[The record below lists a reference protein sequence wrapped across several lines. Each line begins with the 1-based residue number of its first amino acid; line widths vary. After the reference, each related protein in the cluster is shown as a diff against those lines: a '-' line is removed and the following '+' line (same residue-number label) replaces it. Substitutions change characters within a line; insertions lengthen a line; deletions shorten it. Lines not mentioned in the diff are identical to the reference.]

1 MSDNLKQRTAKA
13 LVWSLIQSWSIKISS
28 LLLFFVLARYLAPAE
43 MGLAQTITLLLAF
56 VAVFSEQGFHS
67 ALVQRQGLR
76 SIDVNLPF
84 FLTSTVA
91 LVASAAMYVFADQI
105 AILLKEPSAV
115 SLIRVAAVIPPI
127 TAANGIAIAMLR
139 RELEFKSIAKATF
152 TANLASGL
160 IALFLVTQG
169 WGPMALVVQAAM
181 SGLILAMQIWRRPG
195 WKPTFHIDTSH
206 FKNLTKFS
214 SASFASQLIDFFSS
228 RLVDLIILSRL
239 GVAALG
245 VYAVGAK
252 LYLTLLEL
260 LATAL
265 ISVAM
270 SAMSKLLSD
279 RERLKKTY
287 LKFVFLASC
296 TTMPLFVGISALA
309 PEICEILF
317 GSKWK
322 EATFVIQVLCLMGS
336 VQVVQ
341 FFNGATLDAT
351 GKPRH
356 SLAINVIKLVAGS
369 LALSLFPAN
378 STNELIAAFAISQ
391 LCVAPISF
399 TLAAKATN
407 SSPREVLVQLT
418 PGLLSSILAL
428 IGIIAFRNN
437 IELHLLPTWQSAA
450 IIGAFFSLVYCLA
463 LYALSRKKLF
473 YELVEF
479 SYALKK

>member
-13 LVWSLIQSWSIKISS
+13 LIWSLIQSWSIKIFS

-43 MGLAQTITLLLAF
+43 MGLAQTVTVLLAF
-56 VAVFSEQGFHS
+56 VAVFSEQGFQS

-76 SIDVNLPF
+76 RIDVNLPF
-84 FLTSTVA
+84 FLTTTVA
-91 LVASAAMYVFADQI
+91 LIASAAMYLFAQQI
-105 AILLKEPSAV
+105 AILLKEPSAA
-115 SLIRVAAVIPPI
+115 SLLRVAAVIPPI
-127 TAANGIAIAMLR
+127 TAANGIALAMLR

-152 TANLASGL
+152 TANLVSGL
-160 IALFLVTQG
+160 IALFLVIQG
-169 WGPMALVVQAAM
+169 WGPMALVLQAVM
-181 SGLILAMQIWRRPG
+181 SGLILSLQIWFRPG
-195 WKPTFHIDTSH
+195 WKPTFQIDTTH
-206 FKNLTKFS
+206 FKNITKFS

-228 RLVDLIILSRL
+228 RLVDIIILSRL

-265 ISVAM
+265 MSVAI

-279 RERLKKTY
+279 RVRLKKTY
-287 LKFVFLASC
+287 LKFVFLAAC
-296 TTMPLFVGISALA
+296 TTMPLFVAISAVA

-322 EATFVIQVLCLMGS
+322 DATFVIQILCLMGS

-351 GKPRH
+351 GNPRR
-356 SLAINVIKLVAGS
+356 SLIINLIKLTTGTLALAI
-369 LALSLFPAN
+369 FPAT
-378 STNELIAAFAISQ
+378 SVNELLAAYVLSQ

-399 TLAAKATN
+399 TLAAKVTN
-407 SSPREVLVQLT
+407 SSPREVLAQLS
-418 PGLLSSILAL
+418 PGLLSSISAL
-428 IGIIAFRNN
+428 VAVTAFRFNFD
-437 IELHLLPTWQSAA
+437 LHLFTTWQSAMMV
-450 IIGAFFSLVYCLA
+450 GALFSAVYFLTI
-463 LYALSRKKLF
+463 YILSGKKLF
-473 YELVEF
+473 TELVDF
-479 SYALKK
+479 SHALKK